1 MSSSQKGRWKY
12 TSSHEWPQCT
22 LHATMRCN
30 SEPHLP
36 LKDTTPMTAAYYN
49 LSFRTFSWAPTILL
63 DLRYL
68 TFALWRVPDLRA
80 AFAGGATCPAVS
92 VSADK
97 SKFWQGNQWKS
108 MVLVLLKIL
117 RYPVVPD
124 RVQKARK
131 HKKIFSNFL
140 RHFRNV
146 RFRGEKV
153 FPPVWSG
160 LPATTCLADFMK
172 SPKTLKI
179 NENQWKSMK
188 INENSEG
195 TGRIAGSDQ
204 QILGFRKFRKIYYF
218 VR

>member
-1 MSSSQKGRWKY
+1 MKI
-12 TSSHEWPQCT
+12 
-22 LHATMRCN
+22 N
-30 SEPHLP
+30 
-36 LKDTTPMTAAYYN
+36 D
-49 LSFRTFSWAPTILL
+49 
-63 DLRYL
+63 
-68 TFALWRVPDLRA
+68 
-80 AFAGGATCPAVS
+80 
-92 VSADK
+92 
-97 SKFWQGNQWKS
+97 NQWKSMKS

-146 RFRGEKV
+146 RFRGAKV

-160 LPATTCLADFMK
+160 LPATSCLADFVK

-179 NENQWKSMK
+179 NENQWKPMK

-195 TGRIAGSDQ
+195 TGRINGSDQ
-204 QILGFRKFRKIYYF
+204 QILRFRNFAKFFIFFGKFWIDPAGNIKDCTRIRMRFPRHEDF
-218 VR
+218 VAHIWL

>member
-1 MSSSQKGRWKY
+1 MNPSKS
-12 TSSHEWPQCT
+12 
-22 LHATMRCN
+22 
-30 SEPHLP
+30 
-36 LKDTTPMTAAYYN
+36 LKIN
-49 LSFRTFSWAPTILL
+49 E
-63 DLRYL
+63 
-68 TFALWRVPDLRA
+68 
-80 AFAGGATCPAVS
+80 
-92 VSADK
+92 
-97 SKFWQGNQWKS
+97 NQWKS

-131 HKKIFSNFL
+131 HKNIFSNFL

-179 NENQWKSMK
+179 NENQWKSIK
-188 INENSEG
+188 INENQWKSMKIVRGLAESLDLINKFWDFENFEKYIIFFVENWVDSLKKINDL
-195 TGRIAGSDQ
+195 TRSW
-204 QILGFRKFRKIYYF
+204 GFCPPCEDFCTDW
-218 VR
+218 

>member
-1 MSSSQKGRWKY
+1 
-12 TSSHEWPQCT
+12 
-22 LHATMRCN
+22 
-30 SEPHLP
+30 
-36 LKDTTPMTAAYYN
+36 
-49 LSFRTFSWAPTILL
+49 
-63 DLRYL
+63 
-68 TFALWRVPDLRA
+68 
-80 AFAGGATCPAVS
+80 
-92 VSADK
+92 
-97 SKFWQGNQWKS
+97 

-179 NENQWKSMK
+179 NENQWFWCFSRFYGTRWYQTESRKR
-188 INENSEG
+188 ENIKKYFQTFSDTSETYVSEG
-195 TGRIAGSDQ
+195 KKSSRQSGVVYLRRPA
-204 QILGFRKFRKIYYF
+204 
-218 VR
+218 